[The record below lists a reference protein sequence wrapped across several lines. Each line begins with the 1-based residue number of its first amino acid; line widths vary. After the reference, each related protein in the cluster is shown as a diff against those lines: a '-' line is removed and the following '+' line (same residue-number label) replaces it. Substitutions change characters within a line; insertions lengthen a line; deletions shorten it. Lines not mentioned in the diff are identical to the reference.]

1 MALCEFSYH
10 RPSTLG
16 GACALAREL
25 GAGALYLAGGTEL
38 LPDFRR
44 GAESAAHLIAL
55 QGVPELSGIA
65 VRDGHLHI
73 GSMTTIAAI
82 GASPEVA
89 RVLPVLAEAAR
100 WLGSPQIR
108 TTATIGGNFCRAV
121 PCADTPPPAIAAGAV
136 VRIASADGERTIAAD
151 AFFTGPRQTILRP
164 GDLLVE
170 IVIPPQP
177 RGSGTSYQRFA
188 LRRGSALAVASVAA
202 RLVIEDRRITE
213 ARVVLGSVAPVPLLA
228 TRAAALLEGQAPS
241 EDVFARAAAEAAA
254 EARPIS
260 DQRGSE
266 SFRRHLV
273 EVLATRALAEAAR
286 RAQERLA

>member
-286 RAQERLA
+286 RAQERHA